1 MRLIKNTFKN
11 SGLLAIVVVAMMV
24 VGGGS
29 AVAGSMITG
38 KQIKNSSI
46 TGKDIKNKSLS
57 VSDLST
63 KSRNSLKGNVGP
75 QGAQGATGATG
86 AQGPMVERFSGSES
100 ESTSTTQT
108 PIFDNVEINVP
119 QGATKLL
126 IHFNAECAVADP
138 GAYRTQYIG
147 VRVDGDVVQNSAA
160 ACSNTSDFDEMR
172 PTSVSVQR
180 WITVTPGTHSV
191 TINQWVSNASAV
203 GTLNDKTLTV
213 LAAN

>member
-11 SGLLAIVVVAMMV
+11 SGLVAVVVAAMMV

-29 AVAGSMITG
+29 AVAGSLITG
-38 KQIKNSSI
+38 KQVKNSSL
-46 TGKDIKNKSLS
+46 TGADIKNKSLS
-57 VSDLST
+57 VSDLSQ
-63 KSRNSLKGNVGP
+63 KSRDSLKGNVGP
-75 QGAQGATGATG
+75 AGPQGQTGS
-86 AQGPMVERFSGSES
+86 QGPMVERFSSQES
-100 ESTSTTQT
+100 ESTSTSQA
-108 PIFDNVEINVP
+108 PVFENVEINVP
-119 QGATKLL
+119 QGASKLL

-160 ACSNTSDFDEMR
+160 ACSNTSDYDEMR
-172 PTSVSVQR
+172 TSSVSVQR
-180 WITVTPGTHSV
+180 WINVTPGTHSV

>member
-29 AVAGSMITG
+29 AIAGSMITG
-38 KQIKNSSI
+38 KQVKNSSL
-46 TGKDIKNKSLS
+46 TGGDIKNKSLS
-57 VSDLST
+57 VSDLSQ
-63 KSRNSLKGNVGP
+63 KSRDALKGNVGP
-75 QGAQGATGATG
+75 AGPQGQTGS
-86 AQGPMVERFSGSES
+86 QGPMVERYSSTES
-100 ESTSTTQT
+100 ESTTTNQA
-108 PIFDNVEINVP
+108 PVFDNVEITVP

-160 ACSNTSDFDEMR
+160 ACSNTIDYDEMR

-180 WITVTPGTHSV
+180 WINVAPGTHSV
-191 TINQWVSNASAV
+191 TINQWVSNNSAV